1 MIFIGHFTLDEKGK
15 EGEPR
20 HGYLT
25 CLVES
30 ENADVA
36 VDKFKQLLIDIQSNE
51 DSAVGWKAAYIEDI
65 IEMPSIPAH
74 AIITRYQSS
83 AGVFPKSISHTLPLA
98 DSPDR
103 VAYGYI
109 KDIERLEQD
118 GENQYSEMTPFIV
131 F

>member
-1 MIFIGHFTLDEKGK
+1 MIFIGHFSLDEQGK
-15 EGEPR
+15 DGEPR

-30 ENADVA
+30 ETADIA
-36 VDKFKQLLIDIQSNE
+36 VDKFKLLLTDIQSNE
-51 DSAVGWKAAYIEDI
+51 ESAIGWKAAYIEDI

-83 AGVFPKSISHTLPLA
+83 AGDFPKSISHTLPLA
-98 DSPDR
+98 DGPDR
-103 VAYGYI
+103 VAYGFK
-109 KDIERLEQD
+109 KDIERLAQD
-118 GENQYSEMTPFIV
+118 DENQYSEMTPFIV